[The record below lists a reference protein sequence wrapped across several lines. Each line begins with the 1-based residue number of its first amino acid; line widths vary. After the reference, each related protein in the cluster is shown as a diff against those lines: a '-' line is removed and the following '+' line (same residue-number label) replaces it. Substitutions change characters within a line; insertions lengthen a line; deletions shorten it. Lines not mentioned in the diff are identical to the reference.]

1 MSRYEAND
9 RHLEASLARVRRR
22 LERHAANLSG
32 AKDGAGEGGDAPP
45 VESFEIDGHPPALEA
60 LAATFGLSR
69 FERDVLLLA
78 AGPDLDV
85 RFASLCAAAQGNP
98 SRPWPT
104 FGLALA
110 ALDEPSWGALSPQ
123 GALRHWRLIELGP
136 GEGLSSAPLRADE
149 RVLHYLRG
157 LEVLDERLAGLVEW
171 LPVPRSLVPSQARV
185 AERLAAAWARAAEGG
200 SRMPVAELSG
210 IEMEG
215 KREIAAAAVHA
226 LGLSLLELPAAVLPT
241 VAVEVDGLVRLL
253 GREVALTHA
262 ALFLDAQELDLDAA
276 REAVLARFV
285 DAFRGVL
292 VVAVRERRRLGR
304 RTVLP
309 LDAERPTPAEQ
320 GALWRAALGTA
331 AEPLNGQLGALLTQF
346 DLGAAAIRSAAAE
359 ILAESAEGAED
370 LAPSLW
376 DACLR
381 RARPRLEALAPRIRP
396 AATWDDLVL
405 PEPQRQILAQIAVH
419 VRRRSRVYDDW
430 GFAARSSRGLGV
442 SALFAGPSG
451 TGKTMAAEVL
461 ANELG
466 LDLFR
471 IDLSSVVSK
480 YIGET
485 EKNLRRV
492 FDAAEEGGAILLF
505 DEADALFGKRSE
517 VKDSHDRYA
526 NIEVGY
532 LLQRMEAYRGLA
544 ILTTNLKDSLDPAFL
559 RRLRFVVQFPFPDA
573 AQREEIWRR
582 VFPRETPVEGLEPR
596 LLARLGVAG
605 GNIRNIAL
613 SAAFLAADEGE
624 PVRMGHLLRASRSE
638 YAKIEKS
645 LTVAE
650 IGDWD

>member
-1 MSRYEAND
+1 MSWYAAND
-9 RHLEASLARVRRR
+9 RYLEASLARVRRL
-22 LERHAANLSG
+22 LERHAGGEKAVDS
-32 AKDGAGEGGDAPP
+32 DAGTP

-60 LAATFGLSR
+60 LAATFGLSA

-78 AGPDLDV
+78 AGPDLGADFPA
-85 RFASLCAAAQGNP
+85 R
-98 SRPWPT
+98 PT
-104 FGLALA
+104 FALALA
-110 ALDEPSWGALSPQ
+110 ALDEPYWGALSPQ
-123 GALRHWRLIELGP
+123 GSLRQWRLVELGE
-136 GEGLSSAPLRADE
+136 GGLSAAPLRADE
-149 RVLHYLRG
+149 RVLHYLHG
-157 LEVLDERLAGLVEW
+157 LEVLDERLAGIVEP
-171 LPVPRSLVPSQARV
+171 LPVPRTLVPSQARV
-185 AERLAAAWARAAEGG
+185 VERLAGAWARAAEDAT
-200 SRMPVAELSG
+200 RLPVAELSG
-210 IEMEG
+210 LEMEG
-215 KREIAAAAVHA
+215 KREIAAAAARA
-226 LGLSLLELPAAVLPT
+226 LGLSLLDLQAAALPT
-241 VAVEVDGLVRLL
+241 APAELDGLVRLL
-253 GREVALTHA
+253 GREAALTRA
-262 ALFLDAQELDLDAA
+262 ALLLDAQELDAADAA
-276 REAVLARFV
+276 RDAALTRFV

-309 LDAERPTPAEQ
+309 LDVEKPTAAEQ
-320 GALWRAALGTA
+320 AALWRAALGSA
-331 AEPLNGQLGALLTQF
+331 APSLNGQVETLTTQF
-346 DLGAAAIRSAAAE
+346 DLSAAAIRSAAAE
-359 ILAESAEGAED
+359 VLGQGEEMELAAV
-370 LAPSLW
+370 W

-381 RARPRLEALAPRIRP
+381 HARPRLEALAQRIRP

-419 VRRRSRVYDDW
+419 VRRRARVYDDW

-442 SALFAGPSG
+442 SALFSGPSG

-461 ANELG
+461 AGELG

-485 EKNLRRV
+485 EKNLRKV

-559 RRLRFVVQFPFPDA
+559 RRLRFVVQFPFPEA

-582 VFPRETPVEGLEPR
+582 VFPKETPVEGLEPK

-613 SAAFLAADEGE
+613 NAAFLAADEGE
-624 PVRMGHLLRASRSE
+624 PVRMGHLLRAARSE
-638 YAKIEKS
+638 YAKIEKP
-645 LTVAE
+645 LTTAE
-650 IGDWD
+650 IGDWEP

>member
-1 MSRYEAND
+1 MSWHEAND

-22 LERHAANLSG
+22 LERHAAVEPTLTP
-32 AKDGAGEGGDAPP
+32 EPP
-45 VESFEIDGHPPALEA
+45 VESFEIDGRPPALEA
-60 LAATFGLSR
+60 LAATFGLSA

-78 AGPDLDV
+78 AGPDLGGDFPA
-85 RFASLCAAAQGNP
+85 RS
-98 SRPWPT
+98 T

-110 ALDEPSWGALSPQ
+110 ALDDPSWEALSPQ
-123 GALRHWRLIELGP
+123 GALRYWRLIELGS
-136 GEGLSSAPLRADE
+136 GEGLSSAHLRADE
-149 RVLHYLRG
+149 RVLHHLRG
-157 LEVLDERLAGLVEW
+157 LEVLDERLAGLVEPV
-171 LPVPRSLVPSQARV
+171 PVPRSLAASQARV
-185 AERLAAAWARAAEGG
+185 AERLATTWARAMEGG
-200 SRMPVAELSG
+200 SWLPVAELSG
-210 IEMEG
+210 LEMEG
-215 KREIAAAAVHA
+215 KREIATAAARA

-241 VAVEVDGLVRLL
+241 APGEIEGLVRLL

-262 ALFLDAQELDLDAA
+262 ALLLEAQELDVDAA
-276 REAVLARFV
+276 REAALARFV
-285 DAFRGVL
+285 ETFRGVL

-309 LDAERPTPAEQ
+309 LDVEKPTAAEQ
-320 GALWRAALGTA
+320 GALWRAALGPA
-331 AEPLNGQLGALLTQF
+331 APSLNGHVETLTTQF
-346 DLGAAAIRSAAAE
+346 DLSAAAIRSAAAE
-359 ILAESAEGAED
+359 ILARDED
-370 LAPSLW
+370 EEDEEDDPTELAAAAW

-381 RARPRLEALAPRIRP
+381 HARPRLEALAQRIRP

-405 PEPQRQILAQIAVH
+405 PEPQRQILAQVAVH
-419 VRRRSRVYDDW
+419 VRQRATVYNDW

-442 SALFAGPSG
+442 SALFSGPSG

-517 VKDSHDRYA
+517 VKDSHDRHA

-544 ILTTNLKDSLDPAFL
+544 VLTTNLKDSLDPAFL

-582 VFPRETPVEGLEPR
+582 IFPLETPVESLEPK

-613 SAAFLAADEGE
+613 NAAFLAADEGG
-624 PVRMGHLLRASRSE
+624 PVRMTHLLRAARGE
-638 YAKIEKS
+638 YAKIEKP
-645 LTVAE
+645 LTTAE
-650 IGDWD
+650 IGDWEP

>member
-1 MSRYEAND
+1 MSWYEAND

-22 LERHAANLSG
+22 LERHAA
-32 AKDGAGEGGDAPP
+32 GEKALDTTEERP
-45 VESFEIDGHPPALEA
+45 VESFEVDGHPPALEA
-60 LAATFGLSR
+60 LAATFGLSA

-78 AGPDLDV
+78 AGPDLGAGFPA
-85 RFASLCAAAQGNP
+85 R
-98 SRPWPT
+98 PT

-110 ALDEPSWGALSPQ
+110 ALGEPSWEALSPQ
-123 GALRHWRLIELGP
+123 GALRHWRLIELGA
-136 GEGLSSAPLRADE
+136 GEGLSAVPLYAAE

-157 LEVLDERLAGLVEW
+157 LEVLDERLAGLVEP
-171 LPVPRSLVPSQARV
+171 LPVPRSLAPSQARV
-185 AERLAAAWARAAEGG
+185 AERLAAAWARAAEDGL
-200 SRMPVAELSG
+200 RLPVAELSG

-215 KREIAAAAVHA
+215 KREIAAAAA
-226 LGLSLLELPAAVLPT
+226 RAFGLSLLEIQAAALPT
-241 VAVEVDGLVRLL
+241 APAEVEGLARLF

-262 ALFLDAQELDLDAA
+262 ALLLDAQELDPDAA
-276 REAVLARFV
+276 REAALARFV

-292 VVAVRERRRLGR
+292 VVAVRERRHLGK

-309 LDAERPTPAEQ
+309 LDVEKPTTAEQ
-320 GALWRAALGTA
+320 GMLWHAALGSA
-331 AEPLNGQLGALLTQF
+331 ALSLNGHVETLTMQF
-346 DLGAAAIRSAAAE
+346 DLSAAAIRSAAAE
-359 ILAESAEGAED
+359 ILADDGGTELAGAV
-370 LAPSLW
+370 W

-381 RARPRLEALAPRIRP
+381 HARPRLEALAQRVRP

-419 VRRRSRVYDDW
+419 VRRRARVYGDW

-442 SALFAGPSG
+442 SALFSGPSG

-517 VKDSHDRYA
+517 VKDSHDRHA

-544 ILTTNLKDSLDPAFL
+544 VLTTNLKDSLDPAFL

-582 VFPRETPVEGLEPR
+582 VFPQETPVEGLDPK

-605 GNIRNIAL
+605 GNILNIAL
-613 SAAFLAADEGE
+613 SAAFLAADQGE
-624 PVRMGHLLRASRSE
+624 PVRMGHLLRAARSE
-638 YAKIEKS
+638 YAKIEKP
-645 LTVAE
+645 LTLAE
-650 IGDWD
+650 IGDWEA